1 VFAAWGR
8 FVYRHRWPVL
18 ALSVVLLVASGYL
31 ASQGGKLQSGG
42 FIETAE
48 SGRASKLIEQ
58 ELPRVGGSTFTLIF
72 SSDTLNAKDPEF
84 RAAVEAAIASLR
96 TDPRVDTVATPYDAN
111 NADQDRG
118 FSKDGKAVTVDVA
131 AKDTVDAARDY
142 YAELRAKVKSDKL
155 KVQATG
161 ILAIN
166 HGFNE
171 VLLQDLQRAEVVALP
186 LALILLLI
194 VFGTIVAALIPL
206 GTGVLAVMSGIAGM
220 FLLSHVTDVSVYAQN
235 VVTLIGLGVAI
246 DYSLFVT
253 SRFREE
259 MRRGRSRE
267 DSLAIAMST
276 SGRAVTFSGIT
287 VAIGLSGMLFYE
299 GTFLPSMGL
308 SGAVVV
314 ASAVLY
320 GLTFLPAL
328 LALLGRRVDL
338 LRVPIFQPDQ
348 SGRGWW
354 HTIAMAVMRRP
365 IAVLLPTVAVILLA
379 GSPFLHLRLATGDV
393 RTLPTHEESRA
404 AYDKLLS
411 DFPGAG
417 QNHIQVI
424 AYYASGNPL
433 DRTRVSQLQELNTRL
448 AKVTGVVQ
456 VQSAFSIDPRV
467 LPIGVGQPPDGLA
480 ALYSLPREQLP
491 PQLQMVL
498 RQTVGQHIVL
508 FDVVTSL
515 PYYGDEARQ
524 LVKDIRAQAPP
535 SGGELLVTGFTAIDF
550 DTVNFIIGHT
560 PQAVGFVMLATIL
573 VLFVLLGSV
582 VLPLKAVVMNLLS
595 ITASFGALVW
605 IFQDGNGARLLGF
618 EAGSIDPST
627 PVIMFCIV
635 FGLSMDYEVLL
646 LSRIQEEYR
655 RTGDNTHAV
664 AEGLERSG
672 RLITGAA
679 AIMVGVFAAFGLAEI
694 LLIKAIGLGMA
705 IAVAVDA
712 TLVRAL
718 VVPAT
723 MRLLGNLNWWA
734 PGPLARLYRRLGLGE
749 GAALPP
755 VEASIAR
762 AQPPQADR
770 AKPVRAA
777 VARSSGDA
785 GPMVARVLVI
795 ALSLLLIYMLSFAVA
810 AWLEVIGILALN

>member
-1 VFAAWGR
+1 MFAAWGR
-8 FVYRHRWPVL
+8 FVYRRRWPVL
-18 ALSVVLLVASGYL
+18 LLSVLLLLASGFI
-31 ASQGGKLQSGG
+31 ASQGGKLESGG

-48 SGRASKLIEQ
+48 SGRASRLIEK
-58 ELPRVGGSTFTLIF
+58 ELPIVGGSTFTLIF
-72 SSDTLNAKDPEF
+72 SSDTLSANDPAF
-84 RAAVEAAIASLR
+84 RAAVEAALVPLR
-96 TDPRVDTVATPYDAN
+96 TDPRRDSIITPYDTSVL
-111 NADQDRG
+111 DPSRQI
-118 FSKDGKAVTVDVA
+118 SKDGHAIAVDVA
-131 AKDTVDAARDY
+131 VKDTIDIARDY
-142 YAELRAKVKSDKL
+142 YPELRAKVTSDKL
-155 KVQATG
+155 RVQATG
-161 ILAIN
+161 VLAIN
-166 HGFNE
+166 NGFNA
-171 VLLQDLQRAEVVALP
+171 VLFADLQRAEVVALP
-186 LALILLLI
+186 LALILLLV
-194 VFGTIVAALIPL
+194 VFGAVVAALIPL
-206 GTGVLAVMSGIAGM
+206 GTGLLAVLSGIAGM
-220 FLLSHVTDVSVYAQN
+220 FLLSHITGVSVYAQN

-259 MRRGRSRE
+259 LKRGRGRE
-267 DSLAIAMST
+267 DALAIAMST

-308 SGAVVV
+308 SGAIVV
-314 ASAVLY
+314 ASAVFY

-328 LALLGRRVDL
+328 LALLGPRVDR

-348 SGRGWW
+348 TGRGWW
-354 HTIAMAVMRRP
+354 HTIATAVMRRP
-365 IAVLLPTVAVILLA
+365 IAVLVPVVAFILLA
-379 GSPFLHLRLATGDV
+379 GSPFLHLRLASSDV
-393 RTLPTHEESRA
+393 RTLPTHEEARA
-404 AYDKLLS
+404 AYDKLLN

-424 AYYASGNPL
+424 VSYATGSPL
-433 DRTRVSQLQELNTRL
+433 DRTRVPQLQDLSARL
-448 AKVTGVVQ
+448 AKLPGVVQ

-467 LPIGVGQPPDGLA
+467 FGGQVPDLA
-480 ALYSLPREQLP
+480 TIYSLPREQLP
-491 PQLQMVL
+491 APLQTAL

-508 FDVVTSL
+508 FDVVSSYQL
-515 PYYGDEARQ
+515 YSDDARQ
-524 LVKDIRAQAPP
+524 LVRDIRAQTPP
-535 SGGELLVTGFTAIDF
+535 AGGELLVTGFTAIDL
-550 DTVNFIIGHT
+550 DTVNFIVGHT
-560 PQAVGFVMLATIL
+560 PQAVAFVMLATMI

-595 ITASFGALVW
+595 ISASFGALVFV
-605 IFQDGNGARLLGF
+605 FQDGHGAQLLGF
-618 EAGSIDPST
+618 EASSIDPST

-655 RTGDNTHAV
+655 RTGDNTHSV

-705 IAVAVDA
+705 LAVAVDA

-734 PGPLARLYRRLGLGE
+734 PAPLSRLYRRLGLGE
-749 GAALPP
+749 GAAPAP
-755 VEASIAR
+755 TPETR
-762 AQPPQADR
+762 
-770 AKPVRAA
+770 
-777 VARSSGDA
+777 
-785 GPMVARVLVI
+785 
-795 ALSLLLIYMLSFAVA
+795 
-810 AWLEVIGILALN
+810 

>member
-1 VFAAWGR
+1 MFAAWGR
-8 FVYRHRWPVL
+8 FVYRRRWPVL
-18 ALSVVLLVASGYL
+18 AISVALLLASGFI

-72 SSDTLNAKDPEF
+72 SSDTLDAKDPAF
-84 RAAVEAAIASLR
+84 RAAVEASLASLR
-96 TDPRVDTVATPYDAN
+96 TDPRVDTISTPYDASN
-111 NADQDRG
+111 VAQRG
-118 FSKDGKAVTVDVA
+118 FSKDGKAITVDVA
-131 AKDTVDAARDY
+131 AKDTIDVARDY
-142 YAELRAKVKSDKL
+142 YPELRAKVTSDKL

-166 HGFNE
+166 NGFNA

-186 LALILLLI
+186 LALILLLV
-194 VFGTIVAALIPL
+194 VFGTFVAALIPL

-220 FLLSHVTDVSVYAQN
+220 FLLSRITDVSVYAQN

-259 MRRGRSRE
+259 MRRGRTVE
-267 DSLAIAMST
+267 EALAVAMST

-328 LALLGRRVDL
+328 LGLLGHRVDL
-338 LRVPIFQPDQ
+338 LRVPIFQPDS

-354 HTIAMAVMRRP
+354 HTIAMAVMKRP
-365 IAVLLPTVAVILLA
+365 VAVLVPVVAVILLA
-379 GSPFLHLRLATGDV
+379 GSPFLHLRLATSDV
-393 RTLPTHEESRA
+393 RTLPAHEESRA
-404 AYDKLLS
+404 AYDKLIT
-411 DFPGAG
+411 DFPDAG
-417 QNHIQVI
+417 QNHMQVVVN
-424 AYYASGNPL
+424 YSNGDPL
-433 DRTRVSQLQELNTRL
+433 DRTRIPQLVDLAQRL
-448 AKVTGVVQ
+448 EKLTHVVK
-456 VQSAFSIDPRV
+456 VQSAFTGFDPR
-467 LPIGVGQPPDGLA
+467 LLGVPDLA
-480 ALYSLPREQLP
+480 TLYAIPRAQLP
-491 PQLQMVL
+491 API
-498 RQTVGQHIVL
+498 QTALKSTIGQHIVL

-515 PYYGDEARQ
+515 PFYSDEARQ

-535 SGGELLVTGFTAIDF
+535 AGGELLVTGFTAIDL
-550 DTVNFIIGHT
+550 DTVNFIVSHT
-560 PQAVGFVMLATIL
+560 PEAVAFVMIATII

-582 VLPLKAVVMNLLS
+582 VLPIKAVVMNLLS
-595 ITASFGALVW
+595 ISASFGALVW
-605 IFQDGNGARLLGF
+605 VFQDGHGSSLLGF
-618 EAGSIDPST
+618 EAASIDPST

-655 RTGDNTHAV
+655 RTGDNTHSV

-705 IAVAVDA
+705 LAVAVDA

-734 PGPLARLYRRLGLGE
+734 PAPLTRLYRWLRLG
-749 GAALPP
+749 
-755 VEASIAR
+755 EAPAPAPTPEAR
-762 AQPPQADR
+762 
-770 AKPVRAA
+770 
-777 VARSSGDA
+777 
-785 GPMVARVLVI
+785 
-795 ALSLLLIYMLSFAVA
+795 
-810 AWLEVIGILALN
+810 

>member
-1 VFAAWGR
+1 MFAAWGR
-8 FVYRHRWPVL
+8 FVYRRRWPVL
-18 ALSVVLLVASGYL
+18 LLSILLLLASGFI
-31 ASQGGKLQSGG
+31 AGRGGKLESGG

-48 SGRASKLIEQ
+48 SGRASRLIEK
-58 ELPRVGGSTFTLIF
+58 ELPIVGGSTFTLIF
-72 SSDTLNAKDPEF
+72 SSDTLSANDPEF
-84 RAAVEAAIASLR
+84 RAAVEAALVPLR
-96 TDPRVDTVATPYDAN
+96 TDPRKDSIITPYDTSVVDPAR
-111 NADQDRG
+111 QI
-118 FSKDGKAVTVDVA
+118 SKDGHAIAVDVA
-131 AKDTVDAARDY
+131 VKDTIDVARDY
-142 YAELRAKVKSDKL
+142 YPELRAKVTSDKL
-155 KVQATG
+155 RVQATG
-161 ILAIN
+161 VLAIN
-166 HGFNE
+166 NGFNA
-171 VLLQDLQRAEVVALP
+171 VLFADLQRAEVVALP
-186 LALILLLI
+186 LALILLLV
-194 VFGTIVAALIPL
+194 VFGAVVAALIPL
-206 GTGVLAVMSGIAGM
+206 GTGLLAVMSGIAGM
-220 FLLSHVTDVSVYAQN
+220 FVLSHITGVSVYAQN

-259 MRRGRSRE
+259 LKRGRGRE
-267 DSLAIAMST
+267 DALAIAMST

-308 SGAVVV
+308 AGAIVV
-314 ASAVLY
+314 ASAVFY

-328 LALLGRRVDL
+328 LALLGPRVDR
-338 LRVPIFQPDQ
+338 LRVPILQPDQ

-354 HTIAMAVMRRP
+354 HTIATAVMRRP
-365 IAVLLPTVAVILLA
+365 FAVLVPVVAFILLA
-379 GSPFLHLRLATGDV
+379 GSPFLHLRLASSDV

-424 AYYASGNPL
+424 VSYATGSPL
-433 DRTRVSQLQELNTRL
+433 DRARVPQLQELSARL
-448 AKVTGVVQ
+448 AKLPGVVQ

-467 LPIGVGQPPDGLA
+467 FGGQVPDLA
-480 ALYSLPREQLP
+480 TIYSLPREQLP
-491 PQLQMVL
+491 AQLQTAL

-508 FDVVTSL
+508 FDVVSSYQL
-515 PYYGDEARQ
+515 YSDEARQ
-524 LVKDIRAQAPP
+524 LVRDIRGQTPP
-535 SGGELLVTGFTAIDF
+535 VGGELLVTGFTAIDL
-550 DTVNFIIGHT
+550 DTVNFIVDHT
-560 PQAVGFVMLATIL
+560 PQAVAFVMLATMI

-595 ITASFGALVW
+595 ISASFGALVFV
-605 IFQDGNGARLLGF
+605 FQDGHGSSLLGF
-618 EAGSIDPST
+618 EASSIDPST

-655 RTGDNTHAV
+655 RTGDNTHSV

-705 IAVAVDA
+705 LAVAADA

-734 PGPLARLYRRLGLGE
+734 PGPLSRLYRRLGLGE
-749 GAALPP
+749 GAAPAP
-755 VEASIAR
+755 TPETR
-762 AQPPQADR
+762 
-770 AKPVRAA
+770 
-777 VARSSGDA
+777 
-785 GPMVARVLVI
+785 
-795 ALSLLLIYMLSFAVA
+795 
-810 AWLEVIGILALN
+810 